1 MTMTDAADE
10 MWELLNALCERRL
23 TPAQAAR
30 LESLVLQDPEAR
42 WQYLTYLNLHGNLY
56 WDAAGGLAIKR
67 LETDQAETR
76 PIPAAAA
83 AHRNGKR
90 FAGWASLAGLAVVL
104 AIGLVWWRIAPPP
117 QLGPRELANHPVD
130 PSPAA
135 VPRAAVHGQRAPV
148 KLRLQDAAS
157 QTPEESPDES
167 VASTGDVKVTPLAD
181 PNLPSSV
188 QHPVALI
195 NQEIRQGWEA
205 ANITP
210 SERADDAAWLRRVSV
225 DLAGHIPS
233 AADVK
238 TFLADRSPDKRER
251 LIDRLLD
258 DPQYARH
265 LTTQWM
271 NLLVGRSSPPQVNRP
286 SLQKFLRTSFAANR
300 GWDAIVTDLVAAEG
314 RSDENGA
321 ANFLIAHLNNQAV
334 PATAVTARL
343 FLGVQ
348 VQCTQCHNHP
358 SEVARASGR
367 WSHQTDFWEFNSF
380 FHQTKSQW
388 LIERNPA
395 TGEVKSQVMELVSQP
410 LGGPTYYETPNG
422 LMKAVYPRYHDRKID
437 ADPDFNRRREL
448 ARLMVE
454 VDGDQLAA
462 AFVNRAWQ
470 HFFGHGFTPQIDDL
484 GPHNQPSH
492 PELLR
497 GLSAAFRQ
505 SGYDI
510 KQLTRWICL
519 SEPYQLSSRF
529 HDGNKIDDPDRGE
542 TPLFSHVYPQP
553 MSVEQLYDSFLMAT
567 KAHQHQAG
575 DWTAAEAQRQAW
587 LSQFIISFQTE
598 ENDEANTFEGTV
610 TQALTLMNGPLME
623 KALETSSGTYLGE
636 VLRAPG
642 GETEKIEQLCL
653 ATLSRKPSSKE
664 LAAMHKLLRKSS
676 AGVEGYQD
684 LFWALLNSNEFAAT
698 Y

>member
-1 MTMTDAADE
+1 MADVSDE
-10 MWELLNALCERRL
+10 MWDLLNALCERRL

-30 LESLVLQDPEAR
+30 LETLVLNDSEAR
-42 WQYLTYLNLHGNLY
+42 WQYLTYLNLHGTLY
-56 WDAAGGLAIKR
+56 WDAVGGLAITR
-67 LETDQAETR
+67 PETVRAETK
-76 PIPAAAA
+76 PIPAPVAAKSHRPRIA
-83 AHRNGKR
+83 A
-90 FAGWASLAGLAVVL
+90 WASLAGLAAVL
-104 AIGLVWWRIAPPP
+104 AISVVWWRFQAPP
-117 QLGPRELANHPVD
+117 QLAPVELVNHPVD
-130 PSPAA
+130 PSPDGA
-135 VPRAAVHGQRAPV
+135 PRTATHGQRAPV
-148 KLRLQDAAS
+148 KLPSQDVPF
-157 QTPEESPDES
+157 QTPEESPDEA
-167 VASTGDVKVTPLAD
+167 VASTGNNKVSPPAD
-181 PNLPSSV
+181 PKLSSSV

-195 NQEIRQGWEA
+195 NHEIRQGWEA
-205 ANITP
+205 ANVTP
-210 SERADDAAWLRRVSV
+210 SERADDAAWLRRVSL

-238 TFLADRSPDKRER
+238 KFLADRRPDKRER

-258 DPQYARH
+258 DPEYARH
-265 LTTQWM
+265 MTTQWM
-271 NLLVGRSSPPQVNRP
+271 NLLVGRSAPPQVNRP
-286 SLQKFLRTSFAANR
+286 ALQKFLRTSFAANR

-358 SEVARASGR
+358 SEVARESGR

-388 LIERNPA
+388 VTERDPA

-410 LGGPTYYETPNG
+410 LGGPTYFETPTG
-422 LMKAVYPRYHDRKID
+422 LMKAVYPRYHERKID
-437 ADPDFNRRREL
+437 AEPDFNRRREL

-454 VDGDQLAA
+454 DDGDQLAA

-492 PELLR
+492 PELLD
-497 GLSAAFRQ
+497 GLSTAFRQ

-529 HDGNKIDDPDRGE
+529 HAGNKVDDPDRGE

-567 KAHQHQAG
+567 KAHQHKAG

-587 LSQFIISFQTE
+587 LSQFIVSFQTE

-610 TQALTLMNGPLME
+610 TQALTLMNGPLID
-623 KALETSSGTYLGE
+623 KALETNSGTYLSE

-642 GETEKIEQLCL
+642 GESEKIEQLCL

-664 LAAMHKLLRKSS
+664 LAAMHKLVKKSS
-676 AGVEGYQD
+676 ASAEGYQD
-684 LFWALLNSNEFAAT
+684 LLWALLNSNEFSVV